1 MQAEDWP
8 GLEGDGAA
16 HETTAMSTRP
26 AIVVAARAV
35 MPLMPGIVLMLTG
48 MATMISAASAAPALA
63 VAL

>member
-1 MQAEDWP
+1 M
-8 GLEGDGAA
+8 GAA

-48 MATMISAASAAPALA
+48 MATMVSPASAAPALA
-63 VAL
+63 VAV